1 MADNENDSP
10 AKQIAAELLARDG
23 DKALGIAYEQ
33 RRRAEKLGDSAA
45 ADAWQRIARA
55 IVLIELER
63 LRRMLDE
70 TSGVTGSDT
79 YPAATHVTVAAD
91 RDEAPKSDGRP
102 SSHAGENAWSAA
114 ANASGGQIPPKV
126 VRCAVTTTK
135 DVEWR
140 RRGEPM
146 STSRTVT
153 RITICGI
160 PELGGHSAAGVTHV
174 LSILDPNS
182 PDPLEFAAFA
192 PHRRLILRFH
202 DVIEPQPDQIAPT
215 REDVERL
222 LVFGREVS
230 ETPEANL
237 LIHCR
242 AGVSRSTAAAALIL
256 TQANPEWPASMAL
269 DAVAAIRPRAWP
281 NLLILEFGDAL
292 LGRNGEIAAAAGAI
306 YRRVLARDPEFRH
319 QMIDAGR
326 GREVIAAYRKAD

>member
-1 MADNENDSP
+1 
-10 AKQIAAELLARDG
+10 
-23 DKALGIAYEQ
+23 
-33 RRRAEKLGDSAA
+33 
-45 ADAWQRIARA
+45 
-55 IVLIELER
+55 VLIELER

-102 SSHAGENAWSAA
+102 SPHAGKNAWSAA
-114 ANASGGQIPPKV
+114 ATASGGQIPPKV
-126 VRCAVTTTK
+126 VRCAVTTTN

-146 STSRTVT
+146 STSRTVP

-222 LVFGREVS
+222 LFFGREVS

-319 QMIDAGR
+319 QMIDADR